1 MDYWMVTR
9 GFTLVGTTQPG
20 VFLAKKEREKKFLLV
35 REDWFTGELRQ
46 FTPIVRTEAE
56 ALSHLSNTSTLAT
69 A

>member
-1 MDYWMVTR
+1 MDYWINKR
-9 GFTLVGTTQPG
+9 GFSLVGTTETG
-20 VFLAKKEREKKFLLV
+20 VFLARKERERKFLLV

-56 ALSHLSNTSTLAT
+56 ALSYLSTSTLAT